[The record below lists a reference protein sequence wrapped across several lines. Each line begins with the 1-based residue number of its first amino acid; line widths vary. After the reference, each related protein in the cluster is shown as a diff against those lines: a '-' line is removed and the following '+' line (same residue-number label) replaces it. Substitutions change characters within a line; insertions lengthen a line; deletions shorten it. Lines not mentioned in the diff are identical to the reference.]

1 MKKYKDFETMVNDIE
16 STYNWWDKFI
26 MLPKMNWLRWTIYN
40 LPDVPRDTYL
50 NIKWFIQRGK
60 RGYADC
66 DVWNFD
72 YYLSDVIVNALKE
85 LKNDE
90 MPSVDSK
97 HLDDIIFA
105 FEVERNIIDSEF
117 LYTTPK
123 NRNRNTQVAKNC
135 RIHLMTE
142 IECERYNKG
151 WKLFKQ
157 HFKRLWD

>member
-1 MKKYKDFETMVNDIE
+1 MKKYKDFETMVNDIK

-105 FEVERNIIDSEF
+105 FEVERI
-117 LYTTPK
+117 
-123 NRNRNTQVAKNC
+123 
-135 RIHLMTE
+135 
-142 IECERYNKG
+142 
-151 WKLFKQ
+151 
-157 HFKRLWD
+157 

>member
-1 MKKYKDFETMVNDIE
+1 MKKYKKMKEFEEYIK
-16 STYNWWDKFI
+16 STYNCRDKFI

-66 DVWNFD
+66 DVWNLD
-72 YYLSDVIVNALKE
+72 CYLADIISKGVKQLKKDSMSSDT
-85 LKNDE
+85 
-90 MPSVDSK
+90 SF
-97 HLDDIIFA
+97 LDDIIYA
-105 FEVERNIIDSEF
+105 FEVEQKILESNW
-117 LYTTPK
+117 LYTTEK
-123 NRNRNTQVAKNC
+123 NREENTEVAKKC
-135 RIHLMTE
+135 EIYLMSKQ
-142 IECERYNKG
+142 ECERYNKG